1 MIDAV
6 LDAFRP
12 GRTIYLPGGTGESL
26 ALATA
31 LGSAP
36 ERMRDVHLVSCLL
49 PGINQ
54 TDYAGLHPTARL
66 TVFMLSPA
74 LRASFEAGRIRA
86 LPLSYT
92 GIAAY
97 LGQDLPVD
105 TAIAHVAPP
114 DEDGFCSLGI
124 AADFT
129 PLVWPRA
136 GRRIAIIN
144 EAMPAM
150 RRGPRIALADA
161 DLTVTVNAPLICSP
175 PYRSNAELT
184 AIAKLVAGLV
194 PDSAAIQLG
203 IGGAP
208 AVVWPFL
215 SGHRDLTIA
224 SGMVTDETRELAEAG
239 ALRPGAFHRTGVA
252 YGSTEFYRYLAE
264 SDLIAFASTPETHG
278 IGSLAKLNKFT
289 SINAALEVDLLGQ
302 VNAEWR
308 DGKFFSGVGGAPDF
322 ARAAAASPGGRSII
336 ALPATAKSKNS
347 EQPTVSKIVPK
358 LTSPSVSLGRNDID
372 TVVTEHGVAELRGL
386 SLDERAQALIKIA
399 APAHRDE
406 LAEAWREIRK
416 SI

>member
-6 LDAFRP
+6 LDEFRP
-12 GRTIYLPGGTGESL
+12 GRTIYIPGATGESL
-26 ALATA
+26 ALADA
-31 LGSAP
+31 LAQAP
-36 ERMRDVHLVSCLL
+36 ERMRDVHIVSCLL

-54 TDYAGLHPTARL
+54 TDYAQLHPTARL
-66 TVFMLSPA
+66 TVFMLSPS
-74 LRASFEAGRIRA
+74 LRASFEAGRIRV

-97 LGQDLPVD
+97 LGRELPVD

-114 DEDGFCSLGI
+114 DAGGFCSLSI

-129 PLVWPRA
+129 PLVWRRA

-150 RRGPRIALADA
+150 QRGPCIALADA
-161 DLTVTVNAPLICSP
+161 DLTVTIHAPLICSP
-175 PYRSNAELT
+175 PYRSNAELA
-184 AIAKLVAGLV
+184 AIAKLIAGLV
-194 PDSAAIQLG
+194 PDGATIQLG

-215 SGHRDLTIA
+215 SGHRNLTIA
-224 SGMVTDETRELAEAG
+224 SGMVTDEARELAEAG
-239 ALRPGAFHRTGVA
+239 ALRPGGAHRAGVA
-252 YGSTEFYRYLAE
+252 YGSQEFYRYLAE
-264 SDLIAFASTPETHG
+264 SDLLTFASTPETHG
-278 IGSLAKLNKFT
+278 ISSLAKLDKFT

-308 DGKFFSGVGGAPDF
+308 DGKWVSGVGGAPDF

-336 ALPATAKSKNS
+336 ALPATAKSKNPD
-347 EQPTVSKIVPK
+347 QPTVSKIVPK

-372 TVVTEHGVAELRGL
+372 TVVTEFGAAELRGR

-399 APAHRDE
+399 APAHQ
-406 LAEAWREIRK
+406 EALSAAWQAIRK
-416 SI
+416 GI

>member
-1 MIDAV
+1 MIDPV
-6 LDAFRP
+6 LDEFRP
-12 GRTIYLPGGTGESL
+12 GRTIYIPGATGESL
-26 ALATA
+26 ALAAA
-31 LGSAP
+31 LASAP
-36 ERMRDVHLVSCLL
+36 ERMRDVHIVSCLL

-66 TVFMLSPA
+66 TVFLLSPA
-74 LRASFEAGRIRA
+74 LRGSFEAGRIRA

-97 LGQDLPVD
+97 LEHALPVD

-114 DEDGFCSLGI
+114 DAGGYCSLGI

-150 RRGPRIALADA
+150 QRGPRIALADA
-161 DLTVTVNAPLICSP
+161 DLTVTINAPLICSP
-175 PYRSNAELT
+175 PHRSNAELT
-184 AIAKLVAGLV
+184 AIAKRIAGLV
-194 PDSAAIQLG
+194 PDEAVIQLG

-208 AVVWPFL
+208 STVWPFL
-215 SGHRDLTIA
+215 TGHRNLTIA
-224 SGMVTDETRELAEAG
+224 SGVVTDETRDLALAG
-239 ALRPGAFHRTGVA
+239 ALRPGAPHRTGVA
-252 YGSTEFYRYLAE
+252 YGSQEFYRYLAE
-264 SDLIAFASTPETHG
+264 SDLLAFASTPETHD
-278 IGSLAKLNKFT
+278 IGNLAKLSKFT

-308 DGKFFSGVGGAPDF
+308 DGKCVSGVGGAPDF

-336 ALPATAKSKNS
+336 ALPATVKNKSG
-347 EQPTVSKIVPK
+347 EPPTLSKIVPK

-372 TVVTEHGVAELRGL
+372 TVVTEFGAAELRGL
-386 SLDERAQALIKIA
+386 SVDERAQALIKIA
-399 APAHRDE
+399 APEHQ
-406 LAEAWREIRK
+406 EALSAAWQALRK
-416 SI
+416 TI